1 MWNFITI
8 ILREAE
14 AAQKLPDHVLLLV
27 GALDFCL
34 HFLFILWHRKGILK
48 QSTIYFEKEESFISF
63 FVSSGFQDQKMTR
76 EKSPKSIRH
85 ERMHRPLCKFE
96 IQYTNRVG
104 RGPTFWFLEIIL
116 AHFLFCFSST
126 CSFIHHGWLAIFLP
140 SLNCSSCAY
149 RLLGIPALSFFFS
162 MDFTDCTA
170 QKSIYLQYGF
180 FKNGRVLSEQ
190 SHAKIRLPWFENSS
204 AILAG
209 RKNRTVRSWRI
220 PSMIDRQTDI
230 ETRFI
235 IEWLSYRKG
244 IVLVDTRHVQIL
256 GENWI

>member
-1 MWNFITI
+1 M
-8 ILREAE
+8 
-14 AAQKLPDHVLLLV
+14 
-27 GALDFCL
+27 
-34 HFLFILWHRKGILK
+34 K

-149 RLLGIPALSFFFS
+149 RLLGIPALSFFFPWIS
-162 MDFTDCTA
+162 RTAPHKNLSTYNTDFSRTEEFYQSNLMQRFDCLDLKIVA
-170 QKSIYLQYGF
+170 QF
-180 FKNGRVLSEQ
+180 WREE
-190 SHAKIRLPWFENSS
+190 KIEPS
-204 AILAG
+204 APGGSL
-209 RKNRTVRSWRI
+209 R
-220 PSMIDRQTDI
+220 
-230 ETRFI
+230 
-235 IEWLSYRKG
+235 
-244 IVLVDTRHVQIL
+244 
-256 GENWI
+256 